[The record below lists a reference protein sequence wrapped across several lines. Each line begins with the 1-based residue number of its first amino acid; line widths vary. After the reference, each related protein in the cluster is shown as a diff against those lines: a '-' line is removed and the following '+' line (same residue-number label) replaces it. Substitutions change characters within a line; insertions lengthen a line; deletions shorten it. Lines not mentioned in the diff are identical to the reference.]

1 ALHLRGPGAW
11 LGLTPHVLASLRGPL
26 TAKKLRS
33 QLVRWTVDAVGAGL
47 RRTFGG
53 CQQGRP
59 WRERSCA
66 GHSSRVSVLPRE
78 LPFRPV
84 TGNSSVPEG
93 NEVGSETGSVAE
105 ARRLAA
111 RAAGGSGQRCDSVA
125 AFGCGSSTLSG
136 SPVVAMKTT
145 SSFAGLVGLV
155 FSV

>member
-1 ALHLRGPGAW
+1 VYRPSGGIRRRRPRLGQRANGGVQADRRTRRALHLRGPGAW

-93 NEVGSETGSVAE
+93 NEVGSETGSVA
-105 ARRLAA
+105 
-111 RAAGGSGQRCDSVA
+111 
-125 AFGCGSSTLSG
+125 
-136 SPVVAMKTT
+136 
-145 SSFAGLVGLV
+145 
-155 FSV
+155 